1 MSKRVILSIADLTAI
16 MTGNEID
23 GAGNVILSEAGSDA
37 LIRAVSRTL
46 RRKGGRTRKP
56 PVDLSNPETL
66 LEYKNR
72 ITIYMADHPDAGIV
86 EVSKEIKLGES
97 TVSHNPDLREW
108 YENLLSGVS
117 LARPSTVSN
126 DPDYNY
132 DNDD

>member
-1 MSKRVILSIADLTAI
+1 
-16 MTGNEID
+16 
-23 GAGNVILSEAGSDA
+23 
-37 LIRAVSRTL
+37 
-46 RRKGGRTRKP
+46 
-56 PVDLSNPETL
+56 
-66 LEYKNR
+66 
-72 ITIYMADHPDAGIV
+72 MADHPDAGIV

-126 DPDYNY
+126 DPDYDY